1 MAPKSKGV
9 RKTSTARRVWSQD
22 LRTSREL
29 LRHTVATLAYRA
41 EKALR
46 EVPDGFAEFR
56 PSAESRTPLEILSHL
71 GDLME
76 WAERLARGEYRW
88 DPRPAGQW
96 ADEVDRFFKR
106 LKALDRALASPSA
119 KAHGADTIFQGPI
132 ADALTHVGQ
141 LSMLRGM
148 FGAPVRPEA
157 YARARIRLGRVG
169 RTQPATRVEFDGDA
183 SRPRPKTT

>member
-1 MAPKSKGV
+1 MAKKGV
-9 RKTSTARRVWSQD
+9 TRSKPVTSQN

-29 LRHTVATLAYRA
+29 LRHTIATLAYRA

-46 EVPDGFAEFR
+46 DTPEGFGDFR
-56 PSAESRTPLEILSHL
+56 ASANCRTPLEILSHL

-88 DPRPAGQW
+88 DPQPARQW
-96 ADEVDRFFKR
+96 TDEVDRFFKR
-106 LKALDRALASPSA
+106 VKAFDRALASAPA
-119 KAHGADTIFQGPI
+119 KSHGADTIFQGPI

-169 RTQPATRVEFDGDA
+169 RTQPARRVEFDGDA